1 MILRYHVTA
10 RYSAQNGLR
19 THERGIGSL
28 FHLSETELM
37 RKRAIEIARDHQY
50 ITVSVCAPKGK
61 DAVAEVYF
69 RDIWGKN
76 VLHKSYSK
84 RLDEDL

>member
-1 MILRYHVTA
+1 MIFKYHVTA
-10 RYSAQNGLR
+10 KYSNQHGLR

-37 RKRAIEIARDHQY
+37 RKRAIEIARDHPY

-61 DAVAEVYF
+61 DGIAEVYF
-69 RDIWGKN
+69 RNLWGTN

-84 RLDEDL
+84 RLGESL